1 MRKKGNTDG
10 GKRSTPRRRF
20 WLGLAIG
27 VLVTLIVGVVAFVWW
42 AAAPILAARSR
53 AGGAAKSTAQQ
64 MPHSGVIGE
73 PVAPGTR
80 APGTVN
86 VALVVVDTQRAD
98 YLTPYGETLPTTPFL
113 AEMAAQGIT
122 FTKVFSTSS
131 WTPPSMYSMH
141 TGLYPTEHGI
151 TSGATAGQ
159 GDGRRVRGQPV
170 LPEEAVTLA
179 EELKK
184 HGFNTFGINTNH
196 HLAAKFGLAQGFDRF
211 SGEQFSFLPFPN
223 LMVDALAGE
232 IRGASKY
239 FLWLHYFDP
248 HFPYRPFAPW
258 FDQWNKSAYKNIT
271 DFSTE
276 MTLKSFRKYEEIDP
290 DDPINPQYMNAIYSM
305 IKALPS
311 YQHAITYAL
320 NYLEGST
327 PLEDFVEFLIAAY
340 KTEIRYTDDAMRQA
354 LAAIGIDDQT
364 LVVITSD
371 HGEEFY
377 DHKKVGHRHSLY
389 QELIHVP
396 LVIRL
401 PGNSAAGTVIDTPVS
416 LVDIMPTILDVLEL
430 PIPDGI
436 SGVSLKPLIEGAE
449 TTSRTLYC
457 EVKNRLGE
465 SRCIVEYPWKLIY
478 KYKTDT
484 MELYNL
490 ENDPREK
497 TNLSVAESKRAKA
510 MQQRLSEWVDETVPR
525 WKATPL
531 KRLSKQELKQL
542 REMGYIQ

>member
-1 MRKKGNTDG
+1 MRKKKNPDG
-10 GKRSTPRRRF
+10 SERSTYRRRF
-20 WLGLAIG
+20 WVGLIVGFLIALIIG
-27 VLVTLIVGVVAFVWW
+27 VLAFVWW
-42 AAAPILAARSR
+42 TVAPILAARSR
-53 AGGAAKSTAQQ
+53 ADAARSASDQ
-64 MPHSGVIGE
+64 MPRSGIIGE

-98 YLTPYGETLPTTPFL
+98 YLTPYGDSLQTTPFL

-122 FTKVFSTSS
+122 FTKVFSPSS
-131 WTPPSMYSMH
+131 WTPPAMYSIH

-151 TSGATAGQ
+151 TSGGTAGH

-170 LPEEAVTLA
+170 LPEEAGTLA

-184 HGFNTFGINTNH
+184 NGFNTFGINTNH

-211 SGEQFSFLPFPN
+211 TGEQFSFLPFPN

-248 HFPYRPFAPW
+248 HFPYRAFSPW

-276 MTLKSFRKYEEIDP
+276 MTLKSVRKYQEIGP
-290 DDPINPQYMNAIYSM
+290 DDPINPQYMNAIYGM
-305 IKALPS
+305 IKALPA

-320 NYLEGST
+320 NYLDGST
-327 PLEDFVEFLIAAY
+327 PLEDFVEFMIAAY
-340 KTEIRYTDDAMRQA
+340 KTEIRYTDEAMRQA
-354 LAAIGIDDQT
+354 LATIGVDDQT
-364 LVVITSD
+364 LVVITAD

-401 PGNSAAGTVIDTPVS
+401 PGKRAAGTVIDTPVS

-430 PIPDGI
+430 PIPDGL

-449 TTSRTLYC
+449 TTSRTVYC
-457 EVKNRLGE
+457 EVENRVGE

-478 KYKTDT
+478 KYKPDT

-490 ENDPREK
+490 EDDPREK
-497 TNLSVAESKRAKA
+497 TNLSVAESSRAKA
-510 MQQRLSEWVDETVPR
+510 MQKRLFDWVDETTPR
-525 WKATPL
+525 WKAAPL
-531 KRLSKQELKQL
+531 KRLSRQELKQL